1 MKNQKKEARE
11 EEEYRLGLFTLFVSI
26 VIALTL
32 GVFVGWWVS
41 LLIIGIVL
49 AIFTI
54 LVAINRAARG
64 NLFKRSVRHFAII
77 FEMIGYLG

>member
-32 GVFVGWWVS
+32 GVFMGWWVS
-41 LLIIGIVL
+41 LFIIGVVL
-49 AIFTI
+49 ATFTV
-54 LVAINRAARG
+54 LVAINRTARG
-64 NLFKRSVRHFAII
+64 SPFKRSVRHFAII
-77 FEMIGYLG
+77 FEMFGYLG